1 MAEEKVSRGRPR
13 GKQEAIVTETRQMY
27 RDGKPWSWK
36 YKWPDKL
43 AMKKNLTEKQVAFA
57 HEYLVS
63 QNASAAYR
71 ASKGTLGSPDL
82 WLDADRVNG
91 NKMKKHEKIM
101 SYLREKIMTEADEL
115 LDIQMDMIRDED
127 TPAAV
132 RNDAIKDRLNR
143 IWLRP
148 EKEESSDLTGIW
160 EVTITI
166 KHKQPTVVEWE
177 TVEILDW
184 EEKEDGTTIQSE
196 LWDDWETSW
205 STDSIDW

>member
-1 MAEEKVSRGRPR
+1 MAEEKIKSKWRPR
-13 GKQEAIVTETRQMY
+13 GKQESIVTETRQMY

-71 ASKGTLGSPDL
+71 ASKGTLGNPEL
-82 WLDADRVNG
+82 WNDADRVNG

-101 SYLREKIMTEADEL
+101 GYLREKIMTEADEL

-166 KHKQPTVVEWE
+166 KHKQPTVIEWE
-177 TVEILDW
+177 TVDILDW
-184 EEKEDGTTIQSE
+184 DKEDGTIIQSE

-205 STDSIDW
+205 STDGIDW

>member
-1 MAEEKVSRGRPR
+1 MAEEKVSRWRPR

-71 ASKGTLGSPDL
+71 ASKGTLGSPEL
-82 WLDADRVNG
+82 RNDADRVNG

-166 KHKQPTVVEWE
+166 
-177 TVEILDW
+177 
-184 EEKEDGTTIQSE
+184 
-196 LWDDWETSW
+196 
-205 STDSIDW
+205 